1 MKLRLS
7 AGLMGLVGLLLCVCC
22 AVAGGRAA
30 VRRQM
35 EMSMLV
41 TGSIDIGSDGS
52 VSAHAVDQP
61 GKIPPGV
68 LQLIGQAVPRWRFE
82 PILVDGR
89 AVPARARMG
98 LRVVARQ
105 QDDGTYT
112 LGIRSASFGE
122 EGGVEEES
130 VTAARMTSPRY
141 PVAAAASNV
150 SGTVYLVLKVGRAG
164 TVDDVVDEQ
173 VNLTVLGTEMQMQQ
187 ARRLLANAAKVAA
200 RNWEFRVPTRGE
212 RVDDPYWSARVPV
225 EFALYDGAGK
235 PGNVDPYGSWQAYI
249 PGPRTEAPWARDSA
263 SNAPDAMVAG
273 GVYPTGSGP
282 RLLTPLTQG

>member
-1 MKLRLS
+1 MKLRLL
-7 AGLMGLVGLLLCVCC
+7 AGLGLLLCVCC

-30 VRRQM
+30 VRKQM

-68 LQLIGQAVPRWRFE
+68 LQLVGQAVPRWRFE

-122 EGGVEEES
+122 EDAAEEES
-130 VTAARMTSPRY
+130 VTAARMTPPRY

-150 SGTVYLVLKVGRAG
+150 SGTVYLVLKIGRAG
-164 TVDDVVDEQ
+164 AVEDVVDEQ
-173 VNLTVLGTEMQMQQ
+173 VNLTVLGTEMQMQH

-200 RNWEFRVPTRGE
+200 RNWEFRVPTRGGQA
-212 RVDDPYWSARVPV
+212 DDPYWSARVPV
-225 EFALYDGAGK
+225 EFALDDGAGK
-235 PGNVDPYGSWQAYI
+235 PRNVDPAYGSWQAYI